1 MNPAPGWFPDP
12 SGQPGRADF
21 TPEWFRKA
29 RQDRPRF
36 EAINE

>member
-1 MNPAPGWFPDP
+1 MDQPAAGWFPDP

-21 TPEWFRKA
+21 TPERFRKA
-29 RQDRPRF
+29 ARIVL